1 MSTDGLAWH
10 QGGVGGAA
18 CRLSADSLEGVSGE
32 PEATPGLQQ
41 LAGVLAVQLQV
52 VNGADDLSV
61 HVPDARARTPPVRRE
76 REGPDGGG
84 GG

>member
-1 MSTDGLAWH
+1 M
-10 QGGVGGAA
+10 GGAA
-18 CRLSADSLEGVSGE
+18 ASRLSADSLEDVPGE

-61 HVPDARARTPPVRRE
+61 HGPDHARHPARRDRE
-76 REGPDGGG
+76 RERGGRVQGVDGTKS
-84 GG
+84 